1 MRKDNDQMKG
11 KMMQKRTLGNSS
23 LEENIGAVQ
32 VELTS
37 SDLREIDRAMSTITI
52 LGDRLNDHQVV
63 MMNMREGK

>member
-11 KMMQKRTLGNSS
+11 KMMQKRTHGNSS

-52 LGDRLNDHQVV
+52 LGDRLNGHQVV